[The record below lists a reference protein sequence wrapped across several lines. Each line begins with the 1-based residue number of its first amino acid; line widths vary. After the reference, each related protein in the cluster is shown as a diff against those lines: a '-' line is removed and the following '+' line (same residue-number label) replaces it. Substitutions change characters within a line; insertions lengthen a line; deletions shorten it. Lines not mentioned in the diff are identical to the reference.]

1 MELEKEII
9 KEVLRRAEN
18 ENLQDI
24 KDSWDMR
31 GFIGRKK
38 DELAEEIKSYKQ
50 EILTY
55 QDELKDLRKEL
66 ADGKHTIEDLESK
79 KQRLEEDIK
88 QLTQE
93 LKVEQAKSEVKA
105 EQKEVLN
112 SRQKLLP
119 AALKSVQI
127 YLKDGSVAKAKPAQK
142 LFGEDIYKKYRVELK
157 ENHILKM
164 QLTELELE
172 NKRLSIELRDF
183 YAELV
188 LEGMSANE
196 PKEATKKAKI
206 ETLFD
211 DNKESNNKANNQT
224 GLKEKKS
231 SEIIDSKGDFIATQE
246 DISEFKQM
254 LKAQKEKRARID
266 KKK

>member
-18 ENLQDI
+18 ENIQDI

-38 DELAEEIKSYKQ
+38 KEIAEEIKSYKQ

-55 QDELKDLRKEL
+55 QDELKGLRKEL
-66 ADGKHTIEDLESK
+66 TEGKNTIEDLESQ
-79 KQRLEEDIK
+79 KQKLQEEIT
-88 QLTQE
+88 QLTQD
-93 LKVEQAKSEVKA
+93 LIVEKAKSGAKA
-105 EQKEVLN
+105 EQKKVLE

-142 LFGEDIYKKYRVELK
+142 LFSEDIYKKYRVELK
-157 ENHILKM
+157 ENHILKT
-164 QLTELELE
+164 QLSELELE

-183 YAELV
+183 YAELM
-188 LEGMSANE
+188 LEGMDTTQNQES
-196 PKEATKKAKI
+196 KESLLEKSENATKK
-206 ETLFD
+206 
-211 DNKESNNKANNQT
+211 
-224 GLKEKKS
+224 EKLTAKS
-231 SEIIDSKGDFIATQE
+231 SQVINSQGEFIATQE

-254 LKAQKEKRARID
+254 LKAQKEKKS
-266 KKK
+266 KK

>member
-18 ENLQDI
+18 ENIQDI

-38 DELAEEIKSYKQ
+38 KEIAEEIKSYKQ

-55 QDELKDLRKEL
+55 QDELKGLRKEL
-66 ADGKHTIEDLESK
+66 TEGKNTIEDLESQ
-79 KQRLEEDIK
+79 KQKLQEEIT
-88 QLTQE
+88 QLTQD
-93 LKVEQAKSEVKA
+93 LIVEKAKSSNKA
-105 EQKEVLN
+105 EQKKVLE

-142 LFGEDIYKKYRVELK
+142 LFSEDIYKKYRVELK
-157 ENHILKM
+157 ENHILKT
-164 QLTELELE
+164 QLSELELE

-183 YAELV
+183 YAELM
-188 LEGMSANE
+188 LEGMDTTQNQES
-196 PKEATKKAKI
+196 KESLLEKTENATKK
-206 ETLFD
+206 
-211 DNKESNNKANNQT
+211 
-224 GLKEKKS
+224 EKLTAKS
-231 SEIIDSKGDFIATQE
+231 SQVIDSQGEFIATQE

-254 LKAQKEKRARID
+254 LKAQKEKKS
-266 KKK
+266 KK

>member
-18 ENLQDI
+18 ENIQDI

-38 DELAEEIKSYKQ
+38 KEIAEEIKSYKQ

-55 QDELKDLRKEL
+55 QDELKGLRKEL
-66 ADGKHTIEDLESK
+66 TEGKNTIEDLESQ
-79 KQRLEEDIK
+79 KQKLQEEIT
-88 QLTQE
+88 QLTQD
-93 LKVEQAKSEVKA
+93 LIVEKAKSSNKA
-105 EQKEVLN
+105 EQKKVLE

-142 LFGEDIYKKYRVELK
+142 LFSEDIYKKYRVELK
-157 ENHILKM
+157 ENHILKT
-164 QLTELELE
+164 QLSELELE

-183 YAELV
+183 YAELM
-188 LEGMSANE
+188 LEGMDTTQNQES
-196 PKEATKKAKI
+196 KESLLEKSENATKK
-206 ETLFD
+206 
-211 DNKESNNKANNQT
+211 
-224 GLKEKKS
+224 EKLTAKS
-231 SEIIDSKGDFIATQE
+231 SQVIDSQGEFIATQE

-254 LKAQKEKRARID
+254 LKAQKEKKS
-266 KKK
+266 KK

>member
-18 ENLQDI
+18 ENIQDI

-38 DELAEEIKSYKQ
+38 KEIAEEIKSYKQ

-55 QDELKDLRKEL
+55 QDELKGLRKEL
-66 ADGKHTIEDLESK
+66 TEGKNTIEDLESQ
-79 KQRLEEDIK
+79 KQKLQEEIT
-88 QLTQE
+88 QLTQD
-93 LKVEQAKSEVKA
+93 LIVEKAKSGNKA
-105 EQKEVLN
+105 EQKKVLE

-142 LFGEDIYKKYRVELK
+142 LFSEDIYKKYRVELK
-157 ENHILKM
+157 ENHILKT
-164 QLTELELE
+164 QLSELELE

-183 YAELV
+183 YAELM
-188 LEGMSANE
+188 LEGMDTTQNQES
-196 PKEATKKAKI
+196 KESLLEKTENATKKEKI
-206 ETLFD
+206 T
-211 DNKESNNKANNQT
+211 A
-224 GLKEKKS
+224 KS
-231 SEIIDSKGDFIATQE
+231 SQVIDSQGEFIATQE

-254 LKAQKEKRARID
+254 LKAQKEKKS
-266 KKK
+266 KK

>member
-18 ENLQDI
+18 ENIQDI

-38 DELAEEIKSYKQ
+38 KEIAEEIKSYKQ

-55 QDELKDLRKEL
+55 QDELKGLRKEL
-66 ADGKHTIEDLESK
+66 TEGKNTIEDLESQ
-79 KQRLEEDIK
+79 KQKLQEEIT
-88 QLTQE
+88 QLTQD
-93 LKVEQAKSEVKA
+93 LIVEKAKSSTKA
-105 EQKEVLN
+105 EQKKVLE

-142 LFGEDIYKKYRVELK
+142 LFSEDIYKKYRVELK
-157 ENHILKM
+157 ENHILKT
-164 QLTELELE
+164 QLSELELE

-183 YAELV
+183 YAELM
-188 LEGMSANE
+188 LEGMDTTQNQES
-196 PKEATKKAKI
+196 KESLLEKSENATKK
-206 ETLFD
+206 
-211 DNKESNNKANNQT
+211 
-224 GLKEKKS
+224 EKFTAKS
-231 SEIIDSKGDFIATQE
+231 SQVIDSQGEFIATQE

-254 LKAQKEKRARID
+254 LKAQKEKKS
-266 KKK
+266 KK

>member
-18 ENLQDI
+18 ENIQDI

-38 DELAEEIKSYKQ
+38 KEIAEEIKSYKQ

-55 QDELKDLRKEL
+55 QDELKGLRKEL
-66 ADGKHTIEDLESK
+66 TEGKNTIEDLESQ
-79 KQRLEEDIK
+79 KQKLQEEIT
-88 QLTQE
+88 QLTQD
-93 LKVEQAKSEVKA
+93 LIVEKAKSGNKA
-105 EQKEVLN
+105 EQKKVLE

-142 LFGEDIYKKYRVELK
+142 LFSEDIYKKYRVELK
-157 ENHILKM
+157 ENHILKT
-164 QLTELELE
+164 QLSELELE

-183 YAELV
+183 YAELM
-188 LEGMSANE
+188 LEGMDTTQNQES
-196 PKEATKKAKI
+196 KESLLEKTENATKK
-206 ETLFD
+206 
-211 DNKESNNKANNQT
+211 
-224 GLKEKKS
+224 EKLTAKS
-231 SEIIDSKGDFIATQE
+231 SQVIDSQGEFIATQE

-254 LKAQKEKRARID
+254 LKAQKEKKS
-266 KKK
+266 KK

>member
-18 ENLQDI
+18 ENIQDI

-38 DELAEEIKSYKQ
+38 KEIAEEIKSYKQ

-55 QDELKDLRKEL
+55 QDELKGLRKEL
-66 ADGKHTIEDLESK
+66 TEGKNTIEDLESQ
-79 KQRLEEDIK
+79 KQKLQEEIT
-88 QLTQE
+88 QLTQD
-93 LKVEQAKSEVKA
+93 LIVEKAKSGVKA
-105 EQKEVLN
+105 EQKKVLE

-142 LFGEDIYKKYRVELK
+142 LFSEDIYKKYRVELK
-157 ENHILKM
+157 ENHILKT
-164 QLTELELE
+164 QLSELELE

-183 YAELV
+183 YAELM
-188 LEGMSANE
+188 LEGMDTTQN
-196 PKEATKKAKI
+196 PKEESKESLLEKSENATKK
-206 ETLFD
+206 
-211 DNKESNNKANNQT
+211 
-224 GLKEKKS
+224 EKLTAKS
-231 SEIIDSKGDFIATQE
+231 SQVIDSQGEFIATQE

-254 LKAQKEKRARID
+254 LKAQKEKKIRSKRS
-266 KKK
+266 

>member
-18 ENLQDI
+18 ENIQDI

-38 DELAEEIKSYKQ
+38 KEIAEEIKSYKQ

-55 QDELKDLRKEL
+55 QDELKGLRKEL
-66 ADGKHTIEDLESK
+66 TEGKNTIEDLESQ
-79 KQRLEEDIK
+79 KQKLQEEIT
-88 QLTQE
+88 QLTQD
-93 LKVEQAKSEVKA
+93 LIVEKAKSGVKA
-105 EQKEVLN
+105 EQKKVLE

-142 LFGEDIYKKYRVELK
+142 LFSEDIYKKYRVELK
-157 ENHILKM
+157 ENHILKT
-164 QLTELELE
+164 QLSELELE

-183 YAELV
+183 YAELM
-188 LEGMSANE
+188 LEGMDTTQNQES
-196 PKEATKKAKI
+196 KESLLEKSENTTKKEK
-206 ETLFD
+206 L
-211 DNKESNNKANNQT
+211 KA
-224 GLKEKKS
+224 KS
-231 SEIIDSKGDFIATQE
+231 SQVIDSQGEFIATQE

-254 LKAQKEKRARID
+254 LKAQKEKKS
-266 KKK
+266 KK